1 MRRRI
6 VSAVLA
12 AVLTGAAGCGGD
24 EEPRAA
30 RAAVPVKLDVNAPA
44 DLTVVRAE
52 VVEVRGTVSPD
63 GASVQVLGKAA
74 HVSGGSFSTDVP
86 LAAGTN
92 VIDVMATAQG
102 REPAMTAVRV
112 TREVPVE
119 VPDFG
124 RMDVDEARQRAD
136 DAGLKLAVE
145 ERGGLLEDILP
156 GELGVCDQEPP
167 AGSDVR
173 RGTTVRVLVAKS
185 C

>member
-1 MRRRI
+1 M
-6 VSAVLA
+6 LA
-12 AVLTGAAGCGGD
+12 AVVTAGLAGCGGD

-30 RAAVPVKLDVNAPA
+30 RASVPVKLDVNAPA

-92 VIDVMATAQG
+92 VIDVMSTAQG

-124 RMDVDEARQRAD
+124 RMDVDEARQRAG

-156 GELGVCDQEPP
+156 GELGVCDQEPA